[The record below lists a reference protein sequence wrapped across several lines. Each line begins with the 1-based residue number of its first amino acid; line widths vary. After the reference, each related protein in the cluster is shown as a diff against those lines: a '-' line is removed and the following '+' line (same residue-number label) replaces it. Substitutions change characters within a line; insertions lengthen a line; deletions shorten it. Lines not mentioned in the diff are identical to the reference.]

1 MGNASS
7 HGVAFGVG
15 SVFGSAVLAILVSTL
30 HIDVGMATNY
40 MIVGGGILGGPVL
53 AYLSVKY
60 KNDPAVTAALSAI
73 TTLAHQQ
80 QGTPQLADNGAG
92 TSSTSVSATVSTAV
106 TPAAPEP
113 APAPPSMQAPAV
125 VVASTAPPPPSAAD
139 LLPH

>member
-80 QGTPQLADNGAG
+80 QSVPQLADNG

-106 TPAAPEP
+106 TPAPPEP
-113 APAPPSMQAPAV
+113 APPSTQAPAA
-125 VVASTAPPPPSAAD
+125 VVASTVAPSSAD